1 VAPTVSGTFEEPG
14 PPSTTYDLPVSEP
27 DRRRPVLLAAARTPV
42 GRFSGALRGI
52 DAVDLGAHA
61 IRAALDRVGSPVP
74 DQIVLGNV
82 VQAGNGQNPARV
94 AAVRAGVP
102 TTVPGMT
109 LNNVCLA
116 SLSAAA
122 LAATLVRAGELDVAL
137 VGGFESMSRAL
148 HGVQVRAAHRVGDGA
163 LVDLLVRDGLW
174 CALSEQGM
182 GEMSDAAT
190 AGLGISRTD
199 QDAFALASHQRA
211 VVATD
216 RLAEEIAPLP
226 QLAHDEGVR
235 PDSTIETLA
244 GLRPAFTADGTLTAG
259 SSSQMS
265 DAGSAGVVT
274 NAARAAALG
283 VPLLAEIAG
292 YATVAGPDPTLHLK
306 PAAAARALLK
316 RHGLTPAD
324 VDLWEINE
332 AFASVVLAS
341 MRDLGIDH
349 DRVNVNGGAIAI
361 GHPLG
366 ASGFRLVLTLAYE
379 MRRRD
384 VEFGVAAICGGG
396 GQGGA
401 ILLRRD

>member
-1 VAPTVSGTFEEPG
+1 
-14 PPSTTYDLPVSEP
+14 VSEP
-27 DRRRPVLLAAARTPV
+27 EHRRPVLLTAARTPV
-42 GRFSGALRGI
+42 GRFGGALRGI

-61 IRAALDRVGSPVP
+61 IRAALERAGNPVP
-74 DQIVLGNV
+74 DQILLGNV

-116 SLSAAA
+116 GLSTAG
-122 LAATLVRAGELDVAL
+122 LAATLVRAGELDVGL

-148 HGVQVRAAHRVGDGA
+148 HGVQVRAADRVGDGA
-163 LVDLLVRDGLW
+163 LVDLLVHDGLW
-174 CALSEQGM
+174 CAVSEQGM

-190 AGLGISRTD
+190 AGLGISRAD

-211 VVATD
+211 VAAAD
-216 RLAEEIAPLP
+216 RLAEEITA
-226 QLAHDEGVR
+226 LAALDRDEGVR
-235 PDSTIETLA
+235 SDSTIEKLT

-259 SSSQMS
+259 NSSQMS

-274 NAARAAALG
+274 SAARAAALG
-283 VPLLAEIAG
+283 VEPLAEIAG

-316 RHGLTPAD
+316 RHGLAPDD

-332 AFASVVLAS
+332 AFASVVLAA
-341 MRDLGIDH
+341 MHDLGIDH
-349 DRVNVNGGAIAI
+349 DRVNVNGGAIAL

-366 ASGFRLVLTLAYE
+366 ASGFRLVLTLGHE
-379 MRRRD
+379 MRRRGAQL
-384 VEFGVAAICGGG
+384 GVAAICGGG
-396 GQGGA
+396 GQGA
-401 ILLRRD
+401 AVLLRRG

>member
-1 VAPTVSGTFEEPG
+1 MRQDAPIMSQ
-14 PPSTTYDLPVSEP
+14 S
-27 DRRRPVLLAAARTPV
+27 RRPVLLSAARTPV
-42 GRFSGALRGI
+42 GRFGGALRGV

-61 IRAALDRVGSPVP
+61 IRAALERGGGLVP
-74 DQIVLGNV
+74 DQVLLGNV
-82 VQAGNGQNPARV
+82 VQAGTGQNPARI
-94 AAVRAGVP
+94 AATRAGVP

-116 SLSAAA
+116 SLSAAG
-122 LAATLVRAGELDVAL
+122 LAATLVRAGELDVGI

-148 HGVQVRAAHRVGDGA
+148 HGVQVRAARRMGDGA
-163 LVDLLVRDGLW
+163 MVDLLVRDGLW

-182 GEMSDAAT
+182 GEMSDVASAQF
-190 AGLGISRTD
+190 GIDRAD

-211 VVATD
+211 AAAAE

-226 QLAHDEGVR
+226 ELDHDEGVR
-235 PDSTIETLA
+235 PDATIEKLA
-244 GLRPAFTADGTLTAG
+244 ALRPAFTADGTLTAG
-259 SSSQMS
+259 NSSQMS

-283 VPLLAEIAG
+283 VEPLAEIVG

-306 PAAAARALLK
+306 PAAAARALLG
-316 RHGLTPAD
+316 RHGLTPGD

-332 AFASVVLAS
+332 AFGAVVLAS
-341 MRDLGIDH
+341 MRELGIDH
-349 DRVNVNGGAIAI
+349 DRVNVGGGAIAI

-366 ASGFRLVLTLAYE
+366 GSGFRLVLTLAHE
-379 MRRRD
+379 MRRRGA
-384 VEFGVAAICGGG
+384 ELGLAAICGGG

-401 ILLRRD
+401 LLLRRS